1 MAFARRT
8 GRGLVFPLRRKSPEL
23 RTTDRCP
30 YANAVIFLLNTNTP
44 ELFNPDVIAIT
55 TPECAAMRLTSAWI
69 GKGARDLL
77 WHGGLL
83 EAVA

>member
-1 MAFARRT
+1 MS
-8 GRGLVFPLRRKSPEL
+8 LRKRSNLFVKHQ
-23 RTTDRCP
+23 
-30 YANAVIFLLNTNTP
+30 YP

-55 TPECAAMRLTSAWI
+55 TPGCAAMRLTSAWI

-83 EAVA
+83 EAVAQASW